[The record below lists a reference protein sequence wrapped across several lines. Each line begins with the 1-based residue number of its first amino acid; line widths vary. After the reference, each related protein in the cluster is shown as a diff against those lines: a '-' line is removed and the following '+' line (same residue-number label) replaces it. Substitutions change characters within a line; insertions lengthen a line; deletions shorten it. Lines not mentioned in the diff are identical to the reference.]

1 LPTEPKLLYTSMPL
15 AFPWSTK
22 KILNRLLVLNTATS
36 VITYLAV
43 FLIQNT
49 QNRDAK
55 AIQLK
60 LDELISSTEGAR
72 NRLVDLQDLTDEE
85 LEQLQKQFQRL
96 QKQVSQGYM
105 DVTGALK
112 EELDGEVKSD
122 R

>member
-1 LPTEPKLLYTSMPL
+1 MPL

>member
-1 LPTEPKLLYTSMPL
+1 
-15 AFPWSTK
+15 
-22 KILNRLLVLNTATS
+22 
-36 VITYLAV
+36 
-43 FLIQNT
+43 
-49 QNRDAK
+49 
-55 AIQLK
+55 
-60 LDELISSTEGAR
+60 
-72 NRLVDLQDLTDEE
+72 LVDLQDLTDEE

>member
-1 LPTEPKLLYTSMPL
+1 
-15 AFPWSTK
+15 
-22 KILNRLLVLNTATS
+22 VVNTATS